1 MSVWSLNKQRA
12 LYLLDAFARGDLEA
26 ALSCCTDDVDFLT
39 HAPIDVLP
47 HMGPRHGKAE
57 LRELWQTVWSR
68 YQEIRYKAPHVVA
81 DGDEVATYLHTY
93 FTKRSNGR
101 IVQFDMAVFYTF
113 RNGQIAQ
120 IREIID
126 SYDLVQQVL
135 EREIGPLIVGAGVE
149 AE

>member
-1 MSVWSLNKQRA
+1 MTVGSLNRQRV
-12 LYLLDAFARGDLEA
+12 LHLLDSFARGDIEA

-47 HMGPRHGKAE
+47 HMGPRHGKTE

-68 YQEIRYKAPHVVA
+68 YSEIRYKAAHVVA
-81 DGDEVATYLHTY
+81 DGDDVATYLHTY
-93 FTKRSNGR
+93 FTKRDNGR

-113 RNGQIAQ
+113 RNGKIAQ

-135 EREIGPLIVGAGVE
+135 EREIGPLIVGARADGG
-149 AE
+149 